1 MGGASNTAHINDVVG
16 PHRTDRRPRCDPE
29 GVRRRRQA
37 AGLLGYASP
46 ALVTA
51 LVAVELVQAALPL
64 AVITAIGVL
73 VGRVADDGGVA
84 VPLVLLSALLLGQQ
98 VLAPIRSAVQHSFT
112 RRVDGEVRS
121 RAMEAACRPPGIAP
135 LEDPA
140 TVDRLTLARAKAE
153 AHWYAT
159 PGGAAA
165 AFVALGARYLQVAA
179 AALILAQV
187 SAVVSVGLL
196 ALVIPCF
203 VLTRRW
209 AGLRVQA
216 HRETHGGVGRASRYT
231 SGLANTPPYAKE
243 TRLFGMLGWLL
254 ERFRG
259 QWDEV
264 ATVRFSASR
273 MAVRRIVTLLVV
285 VSPLVALAFVSLARA
300 ALDADPDARDLALSF
315 QAAILI
321 LAILDPRTDEIY
333 QLDFG
338 LAAHDALSEVQA
350 TLGRGGEVAARSGSR
365 DASGLPSEDIRF
377 SGVGF
382 SYGGDGPVLDGLDL
396 TIPAGSSLA
405 VVGVNG
411 AGKTTLVKLLAGLY
425 VPQAGTITVDGV
437 PLGDLDLASW
447 RRQLGVIFQ
456 DFVRYE
462 LPASDNVG
470 FGGLARGRD
479 RDALERAAARAGVAG
494 VIDGL
499 PRGWDTPLSRQY
511 TGGSDLSGGQWQ
523 RVALARALFAVEAG
537 ARVLVLDE
545 ATANLDVRAEPE
557 LFEEFLDL
565 TAGLTTVLISHR
577 FSTVRHADRIC
588 VLEHGRVAELGS
600 HSELMALR
608 GRYRTMFEL
617 QAKRFEAT
625 EDEEGVTYDVLT

>member
-1 MGGASNTAHINDVVG
+1 ML
-16 PHRTDRRPRCDPE
+16 R
-29 GVRRRRQA
+29 
-37 AGLLGYASP
+37 YAPP
-46 ALVTA
+46 ALVVA
-51 LVAVELVQAALPL
+51 LVAVELVRAALPL

-73 VGRVADDGGVA
+73 VGRVAEGGGVA
-84 VPLVLLSALLLGQQ
+84 VPLVLLSALLLAQQ
-98 VLAPIRSAVQHSFT
+98 VLAPLRSAVEHSFT

-121 RAMEAACRPPGIAP
+121 RAMEAACGPPGIAP

-140 TVDRLTLARAKAE
+140 IVDRLTLAGAKVE

-165 AFVALGARYLQVAA
+165 AFVALGARYLQMAA
-179 AALILAQV
+179 AALILARVSAAV
-187 SAVVSVGLL
+187 SAVLV
-196 ALVIPCF
+196 ALVVPCF

-209 AGLRVQA
+209 AGLRIEA
-216 HRETHGGVGRASRYT
+216 HRATHGGVGRASRYT
-231 SGLANTPPYAKE
+231 SGMANTPPYAKE

-254 ERFRG
+254 ERFRQ

-264 ATVRFSASR
+264 ANVRFSASR
-273 MAVRRIVTLLVV
+273 IAVRRIVTLLVV
-285 VSPLVALAFVSLARA
+285 VSPLVALTFVTLARA
-300 ALDADPDARDLALSF
+300 ALDGDPDARGLAVAF
-315 QAAILI
+315 QCAILI
-321 LAILDPRTDEIY
+321 MAILDPGTDEIY

-338 LAAHDALSEVQA
+338 LAAHDALLEIQA
-350 TLGRGGEVAARSGSR
+350 TLGRGGEDGATMASR
-365 DASGLPSEDIRF
+365 DASGLPSQEIRF
-377 SGVGF
+377 SGVSF
-382 SYGGDGPVLDGLDL
+382 SYGGDKPVLDGLDL
-396 TIPAGSSLA
+396 TVPAGSSLA

-425 VPQAGTITVDGV
+425 VPEAGTITVDGS

-470 FGGLARGRD
+470 FGGLERGCD
-479 RDALERAAARAGVAG
+479 REGLERAAARAGVADL
-494 VIDGL
+494 VASF

-545 ATANLDVRAEPE
+545 PTANLDVRAEAE
-557 LFEEFLDL
+557 LFEEFLHL
-565 TAGLTTVLISHR
+565 TAGLTTILISHR

-588 VLEHGRVAELGS
+588 VLDGGRVVEHGSHDELVAAG
-600 HSELMALR
+600 
-608 GRYRTMFEL
+608 GRYARLFDL
-617 QAKRFEAT
+617 QAARFR
-625 EDEEGVTYDVLT
+625 D